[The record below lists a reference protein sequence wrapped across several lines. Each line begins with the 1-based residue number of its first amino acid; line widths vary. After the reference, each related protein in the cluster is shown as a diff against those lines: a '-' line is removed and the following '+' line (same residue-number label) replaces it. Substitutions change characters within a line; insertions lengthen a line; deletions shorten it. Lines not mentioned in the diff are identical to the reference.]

1 MTSSVVRPSLALL
14 LLFAS
19 SASANFLPRGP
30 GVSLKNCLITSGT
43 VPETLQDRSFGSLEK
58 RGDCDVI
65 CDSTSCCP
73 SGYYCDTVFGIPG
86 CCENGKVCT
95 GVSNECADDS
105 WISCGTYCCLSTQ
118 VCSLG
123 SCSAGGGGGGGGGGG
138 NDVTTTYFEETTTVH
153 TTSTSHVVVANVPSS
168 SSSSTTRSTTRSSS
182 TSSRTSSTLPTS
194 TSALG
199 SGSSNSVGG
208 SVEGIDRNKKFALL
222 GLVLAIGAFVIV

>member
-43 VPETLQDRSFGSLEK
+43 VPETLQDRSVGSLEK

-123 SCSAGGGGGGGGGGG
+123 SCSTGSGGGGGGG
-138 NDVTTTYFEETTTVH
+138 NDDTTTYFEETTTVH

-168 SSSSTTRSTTRSSS
+168 SSSSSTRSTTRSSS

-222 GLVLAIGAFVIV
+222 GIVLAIGAFVIV